1 MFGYEATNKCIVD
14 VVAGPG
20 NELYLSLS
28 MLPFEQPDP
37 EQEQLTGQVMASLND
52 PRTLEVLTTPL
63 WYAYPPE
70 TLLLS
75 LPRR

>member
-1 MFGYEATNKCIVD
+1 
-14 VVAGPG
+14 
-20 NELYLSLS
+20 
-28 MLPFEQPDP
+28 
-37 EQEQLTGQVMASLND
+37 MASLND